1 MYQVNKENLRKNKV
15 KIWEVETLVRRKN
28 EEEIICWTCKCV
40 LWHFTSFIM
49 LEYSKNATRASWKQ
63 IYVYVVD
70 VGFSNKV
77 LGPGEFSVLENHK
90 ETDQFVCLGFVSWS
104 SLIFFLSILKRIVC
118 ARRWKLMWLG
128 DFTNFFFKPL
138 WLLLSAFM
146 DKWEIY
152 L

>member
-15 KIWEVETLVRRKN
+15 KIWEVETLVWRKN
-28 EEEIICWTCKCV
+28 EEEIICWTRKCV

-49 LEYSKNATRASWKQ
+49 LEYSKNATHVSWKQ

-118 ARRWKLMWLG
+118 VRRWKLMWLG
-128 DFTNFFFKPL
+128 DFTNFFFEPL